1 MYHVDKPIRD
11 AFACL
16 MSMPDVSR
24 GLSLIEQDQ
33 AQAIHDQKSIVVIE
47 APTFLEAQRALDYA
61 GRLQALGLANVHIDR
76 HGNVLATRSGRGDG
90 PVILIEAHLDTVF
103 PLGTDV
109 TPVER
114 DGKIF
119 APGICDDTRG
129 LAANLSV
136 VRALN
141 ATGIET
147 EGDIIFAGTVAEE
160 GMGGMSGM
168 RCLLLDHP
176 EIAAAISIDG
186 GGCDSIIYQ
195 ATGIRN
201 YEVTYRG
208 PGGHAYVA
216 FGLPSPVH
224 AAGRAIAK
232 LGDLRPPASPKTTFT
247 VSLVAGGHQIHAIAE
262 TAKFS
267 INMRSDDQG
276 ELERLAAAATA
287 AFEAGAVEE
296 NERWGQQAVT
306 VEYKMVMDVRA
317 GTQPAQSPIV
327 QAAWMATEWVGV
339 TPRLVSGG
347 CTNTNMPISMGI
359 SAVTLGRGGSEGGI
373 HSLGEWF
380 DPAGAYRSPQ
390 KSFLLLLAL
399 AGVCGVT
406 KPLLAVSRTQ

>member
-1 MYHVDKPIRD
+1 MYDLDKTIKE
-11 AFACL
+11 AFALL

-24 GLSLIEQDQ
+24 GLSFIEQDQ
-33 AQAIHDQKSIVVIE
+33 TQAIQDQKAMVIIE
-47 APTFLEAQRALDYA
+47 APTFGEAPRALDYSA
-61 GRLQALGLANVHIDR
+61 RLKALGLTNVHIDR
-76 HGNVLATRSGRGDG
+76 HGNALATRPGQGAG
-90 PVILIEAHLDTVF
+90 PVILLEAHLDTVF
-103 PLGTDV
+103 PIGTDV

-129 LAANLSV
+129 LATVLSV
-136 VRALN
+136 VRAFN
-141 ATGIET
+141 ATGIAT
-147 EGDIIFAGTVAEE
+147 QGDIIFAGTVAEE
-160 GMGGMSGM
+160 GMGSMRGMQG
-168 RCLLLDHP
+168 LLADHP

-195 ATGIRN
+195 ATGMRN

-232 LGDLRPPASPKTTFT
+232 LSDLRPPADPKTTFT

-262 TAKFS
+262 RAQFS

-276 ELERLAAAATA
+276 ELERLGAAALQCFA
-287 AFEAGAVEE
+287 AGATEE

-306 VEYKMVMDVRA
+306 VEYEVVLDVRA

-327 QAAWMATEWVGV
+327 QAAWAATELVGV
-339 TPRLVSGG
+339 APRLVAGG
-347 CTNTNMPISMGI
+347 CTNSNAPISLGVP
-359 SAVTLGRGGSEGGI
+359 AVTLGRGGREGGI
-373 HSLGEWF
+373 HSLAEWF
-380 DPAGAYRSPQ
+380 DPTEAYRSPQ

-406 KPLLAVSRTQ
+406 EPVMARVPS